1 MKITVKIKRQNSPD
15 SAPFYQTILRECDK
29 ETSVA
34 TLIREINGES
44 ISDIE
49 GKPVE
54 EISWECS
61 CLQKKCG
68 ACAMRINGIPRL
80 ACDTKIAELKSKTVT
95 LEPLKKF
102 PVVRDLIVDRSVMR
116 ENLIAIHNW
125 LESEASQSEKNIDL
139 AYDASRCIQCG
150 CCLDVCPIFTA
161 GESFFGAAAF
171 VPASRILSQLPK
183 GKKYDL
189 VNEYGKHIYS
199 GCGKSLS
206 CHNICPVGI
215 DAIQTRL
222 RFGSGFSNNKGCA
235 CITQSYVPQFNLPKL
250 TELRKGFK
258 VGHNALAS
266 GAPI

>member
-15 SAPFYQTILRECDK
+15 SAPFYQTIHRECDK

-34 TLIREINGES
+34 TLIREINAEN

-80 ACDTKIAELKSKTVT
+80 ACDTKIAELKSKSVT

-116 ENLIAIHNW
+116 KNLLAIHNW
-125 LESEASQSEKNIDL
+125 LESEASQSEKNVDL

-215 DAIQTRL
+215 DIEHKLSNSNAVAVWK
-222 RFGSGFSNNKGCA
+222 RF
-235 CITQSYVPQFNLPKL
+235 
-250 TELRKGFK
+250 FK
-258 VGHNALAS
+258 
-266 GAPI
+266 